1 MVIDD
6 NFVPDFWFIDRF
18 RIAQLFQ
25 LKIGLI

>member
-6 NFVPDFWFIDRF
+6 NFVPDFRFMDRF
-18 RIAQLFQ
+18 RRAQLFQ